1 MPTAGIN
8 GFDLHYEV
16 SGEGPPLVWLHGL
29 MGSIARE
36 RQFREGVH
44 GLERRGVRLIAYDA
58 RGHGASGYT
67 EDASDYTWQAH
78 AADMLA
84 LMDHLGL
91 ERAHVGG
98 GSMGAGVAVCVAV
111 DHPERVDKLVLLA
124 PPPLADTIGV
134 AQQIFGAFATLIES
148 QGIER
153 AVEVALMLPPFA
165 GMKDSQPDEYER
177 TKQWLLTLDPQATP
191 LAIRGLLN
199 DSQLPDRRLGEIKAP
214 ALIVARPD
222 DPVHPQSSAE
232 RLRDGIAGA
241 QLIVAPDVNDYRDH
255 GEELLDRVA
264 VFLLG

>member
-1 MPTAGIN
+1 VN
-8 GFDLHYEV
+8 GFELHYEV

-29 MGSIARE
+29 MGSIERE

-67 EDASDYTWQAH
+67 SNEADYTWQSH

-84 LMDHLGL
+84 LLDHLGL
-91 ERAHVGG
+91 ERAHIGG
-98 GSMGAGVAVCVAV
+98 GSMGAGVAICVAI
-111 DHPERVDKLVLLA
+111 DHPERVNKLVLLA
-124 PPPLADTIGV
+124 PPPMADSIAV

-165 GMKDSQPDEYER
+165 GMKDSAPEEYKR
-177 TKQWLLTLDPQATP
+177 TRRWLLTLDPTATP

-199 DSQLPDRRLGEIKAP
+199 DSQLPDQRLGEIRAP
-214 ALIVARPD
+214 ALVVGHPD

-232 RLRDGIAGA
+232 RLRDAIAGA
-241 QLIVAPDVNDYRDH
+241 ELVMAPDMNYYRDH
-255 GEELLDRVA
+255 GDELLDQVA
-264 VFLLG
+264 AFLLE